1 MGFSRQGYWSGLP
14 CPPPGD
20 LPNPGMEP
28 VSLTINLHWQAGSLP
43 LAPPGKPQAG
53 RGPLK
58 YPGLSPTFSIDLSL
72 CDLFLQWNNL
82 YFQLHPCPC
91 HQCGHTQPISKV
103 PGSKVQWPGRG
114 CQTLLAHLPL
124 PHFWTS
130 VSPNTSAPADQTRD
144 GEWIIPVCRRQ
155 SRKHGRT
162 LLSSR
167 RGPDSPH
174 APGQRE
180 DPDSNMRR
188 QRHLDRRRHR
198 QTKTD

>member
-1 MGFSRQGYWSGLP
+1 MGFSRQGYWSGLL

-114 CQTLLAHLPL
+114 CQTLLARTSPASSFLDFGVTQHLCP
-124 PHFWTS
+124 
-130 VSPNTSAPADQTRD
+130 
-144 GEWIIPVCRRQ
+144 RR
-155 SRKHGRT
+155 
-162 LLSSR
+162 
-167 RGPDSPH
+167 PDSGRGVDN
-174 APGQRE
+174 PG
-180 DPDSNMRR
+180 
-188 QRHLDRRRHR
+188 L
-198 QTKTD
+198 